1 MDRRAR
7 RRDRPALPI
16 FKMTSRTWTNPRGW
30 GFREA
35 PRPDIIHNVTINVR
49 DRVKDCSYQVAG
61 SRIGTL
67 FDDTKYVVNRS
78 G

>member
-1 MDRRAR
+1 
-7 RRDRPALPI
+7 
-16 FKMTSRTWTNPRGW
+16 
-30 GFREA
+30 
-35 PRPDIIHNVTINVR
+35 VTINVR